1 MEEQSKK
8 NEYLSFKELL
18 YFKEE
23 IFRTL
28 KDFEKKISEKTKE
41 SLTQFNTRI
50 EETNTLINKYKN
62 ETNIFQ
68 TKDDFQKEKKEIIKE
83 SSNLKYFNDK
93 FNELEIQISALRK
106 DFNDSCFKY
115 DKIFIDQLTLPGII
129 GEKCKYKG
137 IRDYIK
143 HNIDEMS
150 RITSLNQK
158 NISDIKLN
166 KAKLEDRITEFKYY
180 IESNKQQVNH
190 IVNLKIVQFEEKIND
205 KFLLIEN
212 DIKNL
217 NTGQSI
223 KIKNNEVN
231 NQIDVNKKA
240 ARNLNLNQIKNE
252 LNDKMKE
259 TFKKVNK

>member
-1 MEEQSKK
+1 
-8 NEYLSFKELL
+8 
-18 YFKEE
+18 
-23 IFRTL
+23 
-28 KDFEKKISEKTKE
+28 
-41 SLTQFNTRI
+41 
-50 EETNTLINKYKN
+50 
-62 ETNIFQ
+62 
-68 TKDDFQKEKKEIIKE
+68 
-83 SSNLKYFNDK
+83 
-93 FNELEIQISALRK
+93 
-106 DFNDSCFKY
+106 
-115 DKIFIDQLTLPGII
+115 
-129 GEKCKYKG
+129 
-137 IRDYIK
+137 
-143 HNIDEMS
+143 MS

-259 TFKKVNK
+259 TFKKVNKWI

>member
-1 MEEQSKK
+1 
-8 NEYLSFKELL
+8 
-18 YFKEE
+18 
-23 IFRTL
+23 
-28 KDFEKKISEKTKE
+28 
-41 SLTQFNTRI
+41 
-50 EETNTLINKYKN
+50 
-62 ETNIFQ
+62 
-68 TKDDFQKEKKEIIKE
+68 
-83 SSNLKYFNDK
+83 
-93 FNELEIQISALRK
+93 
-106 DFNDSCFKY
+106 
-115 DKIFIDQLTLPGII
+115 
-129 GEKCKYKG
+129 
-137 IRDYIK
+137 
-143 HNIDEMS
+143 MS

-217 NTGQSI
+217 NSGQPI

-231 NQIDVNKKA
+231 NQIDVNKEA
-240 ARNLNLNQIKNE
+240 ARNFNFIQIKNE

-259 TFKKVNK
+259 TLEKSKQMNLTVIRENEVTNYEVNKLKTIVLELFKILIEN